1 VNRHGV
7 RKFIG
12 IGGIPL
18 LYGPQV
24 HYKILQAQG
33 IETKYNQKAKR
44 PQKNVGLGQRVFHI
58 RRILSTLHRRKVQ
71 ERRWSM
77 FLCPE
82 RERRVQSKGVGHGR
96 CELLREPDRVVPCSA
111 FGDKSGSEDT
121 VGQQELHSMSH
132 RSVESLFP
140 QESQL

>member
-1 VNRHGV
+1 MSDHGV

-12 IGGIPL
+12 IGGSHFCMGRRFITR
-18 LYGPQV
+18 Y
-24 HYKILQAQG
+24 YKR
-33 IETKYNQKAKR
+33 KASKR
-44 PQKNVGLGQRVFHI
+44 NMIKKPKDRIMNVELGQRVFHI

-82 RERRVQSKGVGHGR
+82 GERRVQSQRVGHGG

-111 FGDKSGSEDT
+111 FGDESGSENT
-121 VGQQELHSMSH
+121 VGQ
-132 RSVESLFP
+132 
-140 QESQL
+140 